1 MHQIEHVGL
10 AGEAGPSGKWGRY
23 GRPGLSKKFQFA
35 MRSKGEPLLSAQVEE
50 VCGKSSVQ

>member
-1 MHQIEHVGL
+1 MEHIGL

-35 MRSKGEPLLSAQVEE
+35 MRSKGEQLLSAQVEE
-50 VCGKSSVQ
+50 VCGKSNV